1 MLNDM
6 RHRIQFQQKKEKTRL
21 PVDGDNGWETV
32 VECWAKAE
40 GLKGAEYYAAAAI
53 QKEHTIKFTI
63 RHRDDIDEHM
73 RLLFQGKT
81 YEIESILPN
90 YSRLHF
96 LTVRAKAV
104 K

>member
-32 VECWAKAE
+32 FECWAKAE
-40 GLKGAEYYAAAAI
+40 GLNGAEYYAAAAI
-53 QKEHTIKFTI
+53 KKEHTIKFTI
-63 RHRDDIDEHM
+63 RHREDIDDHM
-73 RLLFQGKT
+73 RLIFRKKT
-81 YEIESILPN
+81 YEIESILPH
-90 YSRLHF
+90 YSRLNF

-104 K
+104 T